1 VRIAIVSDVHANL
14 TALEAVIADLA
25 KTAPDLVVSGGDLL
39 SGGSSPAEV
48 IDRIRGLGW
57 PGVRGNTDEML
68 WRRDRVEE
76 TLAAPQFASLRK
88 MVLGHVIPATLEAI
102 GAERRAWLRSLPLV
116 WSHEG
121 VAVAHA
127 APDDAWR
134 SPGVKASDEELERVY
149 APLEA
154 ATVVYGHIHHPFVR
168 ALARMTVANSGSV
181 SLSYDGDARASYA
194 IVEDDGVEIRRV
206 EYDIDEEIARL
217 RAGRDPYAEWTAQ
230 MLRAGSFVPLPD

>member
-1 VRIAIVSDVHANL
+1 VRIAVVSDVHANL

-25 KTAPDLVVSGGDLL
+25 TTTPDLVVNGGDLL
-39 SGGSSPAEV
+39 SGGPRPAEV

-68 WRRDRVEE
+68 WRRDRLEE
-76 TLAAPQFASLRK
+76 TLAAPHFASIKK
-88 MVLGHVIPATLEAI
+88 MVLGYVIPTTLEAI
-102 GAERRAWLRSLPLV
+102 GSERRAWLQSLPLV

-121 VAVAHA
+121 VAVTHA

-134 SPGVKASDEELERVY
+134 SPGVKASDEELGRVY

-154 ATVVYGHIHHPFVR
+154 RTVVYGHIHHPFVR
-168 ALARMTVANSGSV
+168 SLAQLTVANSGSV
-181 SLSYDGDARASYA
+181 SLSYDGDSRASYA
-194 IVEDDGVEIRRV
+194 IVDDGRVEIRRV
-206 EYDIDEEIARL
+206 EYDIDEEIACL
-217 RAGRDPYAEWTAQ
+217 RASRDPYAEWTAQ

>member
-1 VRIAIVSDVHANL
+1 MRIAVVSDVHANL

-25 KTAPDLVVSGGDLL
+25 RTAPDLVVNGGDLL
-39 SGGSSPAEV
+39 SGGSRPTEV

-76 TLAAPQFASLRK
+76 TLAAPHFASIRK
-88 MVLGHVIPATLEAI
+88 MILEHVIPTTLDAI
-102 GAERRAWLRSLPLV
+102 GADRRAWLQSLPLV

-121 VAVAHA
+121 VAVTHA
-127 APDDAWR
+127 SPDDAWR
-134 SPGVKASDEELERVY
+134 SPGVKASDEDLERVY
-149 APLEA
+149 APLGG

-168 ALARMTVANSGSV
+168 ILAQMTVANSGSV
-181 SLSYDGDARASYA
+181 SLSYDGDSRASYA
-194 IVEDDGVEIRRV
+194 IVEGGRVQIRRV

-217 RAGRDPYAEWTAQ
+217 RSSRDPYADWAAQ
-230 MLRAGSFVPLPD
+230 VLRAGSFVPLPD

>member
-1 VRIAIVSDVHANL
+1 VRIAVVSDVHANL
-14 TALEAVIADLA
+14 TALDAVIADLA
-25 KTAPDLVVSGGDLL
+25 RAAPDLVVNGGDLL
-39 SGGSSPAEV
+39 SGGSGPAEV
-48 IDRIRGLGW
+48 IDRVRGLGW

-76 TLAAPQFASLRK
+76 TLAAPHFASLKK
-88 MVLGHVIPATLEAI
+88 MILTHVIPTTLEAI
-102 GAERRAWLRSLPLV
+102 GDDRRAWLQSLPLV

-121 VAVAHA
+121 VAVTHA

-168 ALARMTVANSGSV
+168 ALGRLTIANSGSV
-181 SLSYDGDARASYA
+181 SLSYDGDPRASYA
-194 IVEDDGVEIRRV
+194 IVDDGRVEIRRV

-217 RAGRDPYAEWTAQ
+217 RANHDPYADWTAQ

>member
-1 VRIAIVSDVHANL
+1 MRIAVVSDVHGNL

-25 KTAPDLVVSGGDLL
+25 TTAPDLVVNGGDLL
-39 SGGSSPAEV
+39 SGGPRPAEV

-68 WRRDRVEE
+68 WRRDRLEE
-76 TLAAPQFASLRK
+76 MLAASHFASIKK
-88 MVLGHVIPATLEAI
+88 MVLEYVIPTTLEAI
-102 GAERRAWLRSLPLV
+102 GSERRVWLQSLPLV

-121 VAVAHA
+121 VAVTHA

-134 SPGVKASDEELERVY
+134 SPGFEASDEELDRVY

-154 ATVVYGHIHHPFVR
+154 RTVVYGHIHHPFVR
-168 ALARMTVANSGSV
+168 ALARLTVANSGSV
-181 SLSYDGDARASYA
+181 SLSYDGDSRASYA
-194 IVEDDGVEIRRV
+194 IVDDGRVEIRRV
-206 EYDIDEEIARL
+206 KYDIDEEIACL
-217 RAGRDPYAEWTAQ
+217 RASQDPYAEWTAQ